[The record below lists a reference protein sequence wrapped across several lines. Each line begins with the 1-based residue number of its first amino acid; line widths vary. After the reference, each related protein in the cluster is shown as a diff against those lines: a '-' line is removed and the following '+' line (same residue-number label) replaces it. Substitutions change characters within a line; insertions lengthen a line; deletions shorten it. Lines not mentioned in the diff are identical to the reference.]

1 MNAFNSRHADSA
13 LEIEIGGVSTVE
25 HFEPCDPYQLM
36 ADAFVRRAQGGAD
49 WVMPLEQSL
58 RFAQLFDA
66 AFAQMK

>member
-1 MNAFNSRHADSA
+1 
-13 LEIEIGGVSTVE
+13 
-25 HFEPCDPYQLM
+25 M